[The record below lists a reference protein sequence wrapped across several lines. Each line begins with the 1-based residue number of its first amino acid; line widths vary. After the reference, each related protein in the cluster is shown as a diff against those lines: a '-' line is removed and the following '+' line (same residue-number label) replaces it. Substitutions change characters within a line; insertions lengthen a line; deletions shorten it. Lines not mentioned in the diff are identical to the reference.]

1 MSKKKVKKLLERLN
15 KKIDHVKS
23 SEEFKE
29 YLMFFSKFHDYS
41 YQNILLIKMQQPDA
55 SLVAGYKQWQ
65 KKFNRHVKKGEKG
78 LMILAPYKYSK
89 QVTISE
95 KDRIEGEIIE
105 KEVEI
110 EKEFINFRPVYVFD
124 ISQTEGEPVPRWQ
137 IEVEDTRKDLLN
149 PLLNYTIKRGIEVEF
164 RRIRDC
170 LKGYSK
176 GDKVV
181 INDKLNDTEKVAVL
195 AHEVAHED
203 LHYDCDD
210 RKLTEEIVE
219 LEAEAVSFLVS
230 EYFNIDNPS
239 ERYLALYKKSY
250 DLGESFKRINR
261 VSRNIINGILE
272 LI

>member
-124 ISQTEGEPVPRWQ
+124 ISQTEGEPVPEWK
-137 IEVEDTRKDLLN
+137 IEIKDTRKELLQ
-149 PLLNYTIKRGIEVEF
+149 PFISYT
-164 RRIRDC
+164 
-170 LKGYSK
+170 LQKG
-176 GDKVV
+176 
-181 INDKLNDTEKVAVL
+181 
-195 AHEVAHED
+195 
-203 LHYDCDD
+203 
-210 RKLTEEIVE
+210 
-219 LEAEAVSFLVS
+219 
-230 EYFNIDNPS
+230 
-239 ERYLALYKKSY
+239 
-250 DLGESFKRINR
+250 
-261 VSRNIINGILE
+261 
-272 LI
+272 